1 MNFIAMDDGTKLY
14 VELLGEGPPL
24 LMIPGLGTG
33 NWIWDKNKEALSA
46 KFRLIMPEL
55 RGSGRSDKPDHHY
68 SIRLFASD
76 LMTVLKK
83 LDINQFHLLGVSMGG
98 FIAQQIAATL
108 TKEVQSVII
117 ACSPLGSENQ
127 TGPDGETLCRMIRP
141 RGKNRRER
149 LESSYALNF
158 SKAFMANHA
167 RDLEEIT
174 RWRIHYP
181 QPEFA
186 YYRQLLAGNAFGGE
200 KYAKRMTAP
209 TLICAGKD
217 DVVVPLKDIYAL
229 KNKISHAK
237 FVEFEGRH
245 MFFFE
250 NSEKFNRTVSDFLQ
264 RNS

>member
-1 MNFIAMDDGTKLY
+1 MNFIVMDDGTKLY
-14 VELLGEGPPL
+14 VEMSGKGPPL
-24 LMIPGLGTG
+24 LMIPGLGAG
-33 NWIWDKNKEALSA
+33 NWIWEKSKETLSA
-46 KFRLIMPEL
+46 KFTLIMPEL

-76 LMTVLKK
+76 LMTVLKR
-83 LDINQFHLLGVSMGG
+83 LEVNQFHLLGVSMGG

-108 TKEVQSVII
+108 TQQVQSVII

-149 LESSYALNF
+149 LENSYALNF
-158 SKAFMANHA
+158 TKAFMENHA
-167 RDLEEIT
+167 EELEKIT
-174 RWRIHYP
+174 QWRIHYP

-209 TLICAGKD
+209 TLICTGKD
-217 DVVVPLKDIYAL
+217 DSVVPLEDVHAL
-229 KNKISHAK
+229 KKKIQHAR

-250 NSEKFNRTVSDFLQ
+250 NSEEFNRTVLDFLQ
-264 RNS
+264 KNR